1 MECSIC
7 YDAITKDTGK
17 AELSCSHTFHLK
29 CLSQWFLKNENC
41 PCCRH
46 EAKDMER
53 MVLGSGSRS
62 ATLIVDDD
70 DDDSDSDSDSYDEED
85 DLDLAAAQ
93 ERARHRMNTLKSKMT
108 KEQLEAYAASR
119 IAALVRGYQS
129 RMFFFE
135 FKCVNADLEDSV
147 QELKE
152 AQNKMDDCKKRKKFY
167 HKLIPMSRPQIR
179 TFAATK
185 IQGIWRTRKQQQ
197 QYKKEIWAIKLLRSM
212 KSFITINGQ
221 PAIDLETIRSLQET
235 LTVEL
240 KLQGD
245 NTWERFCDVVTDKN

>member
-1 MECSIC
+1 
-7 YDAITKDTGK
+7 
-17 AELSCSHTFHLK
+17 
-29 CLSQWFLKNENC
+29 
-41 PCCRH
+41 
-46 EAKDMER
+46 
-53 MVLGSGSRS
+53 MVSGSGSRS

-70 DDDSDSDSDSYDEED
+70 DDDSDSDSDSDSYDEED

-93 ERARHRMNTLKSKMT
+93 ERARHRMNILKSKMT
-108 KEQLEAYAASR
+108 KEQFEAYAATR

-152 AQNKMDDCKKRKKFY
+152 AQNKMDDCKKRMKFY
-167 HKLIPMSRPQIR
+167 QKLVPMSRPQIR

-185 IQGIWRTRKQQQ
+185 IQGIWRTKKQQGL
-197 QYKKEIWAIKLLRSM
+197 YKKEIWAIKLLRSM

-221 PAIDLETIRSLQET
+221 PAIDMETIHSLKET
-235 LTVEL
+235 ITVEL
-240 KLQGD
+240 NLQGD
-245 NTWERFCDVVTDKN
+245 NIWERFCEVLSDKK